1 MYSKYDNII
10 KRLAKNYI
18 QSLFRKYFK
27 LNSKKKSKMSFM
39 MELSLILQMFKINVI
54 FTRNLLQNLIK
65 KSYFDLFFDI
75 YLFKT
80 EALDLEDQLEREVEL
95 KLTIPQKIIIREKLL
110 RNYSWYKIYS
120 LLFSYFYF
128 VFEWELNFRSIIIPY
143 NFYIDRLI
151 DSIQDPFSKLKI
163 EWDIKCVIELRELY
177 LFFFRFL
184 NNIVQKFRKL
194 LYLIILKNMNINYK
208 F

>member
-1 MYSKYDNII
+1 
-10 KRLAKNYI
+10 
-18 QSLFRKYFK
+18 
-27 LNSKKKSKMSFM
+27 MSFM

-151 DSIQDPFSKLKI
+151 DSIQDPFS
-163 EWDIKCVIELRELY
+163 
-177 LFFFRFL
+177 
-184 NNIVQKFRKL
+184 
-194 LYLIILKNMNINYK
+194 
-208 F
+208 